1 MTVAKRVLVSGRVQ
15 GVFFRDSCRREA
27 ERLGVSGAARNLA
40 DGRVE
45 VLASGA
51 EAAVDRLIE
60 WCRQGPPHASVDSV
74 EVEQVSP
81 ESVPSGSFDTD

>member
-60 WCRQGPPHASVDSV
+60 WCRQGPPYASVDSV
-74 EVEQVSP
+74 EVEEVSP